1 MSTARRPK
9 TRLGNI
15 SKSFGLSGFENA
27 YPKTLSGGM
36 RQRVALIRTLIMD
49 PDILLLDEPFSAL
62 DYQTR
67 LYLEG
72 VLKEAVETY
81 HKTVILVTHDID
93 EAVALSKRVVVLSGR
108 PARVKIV
115 HDIDI
120 AASSPDHGAKRQPL
134 LRLFPRA
141 LRRARHPDRENRV
154 TLTLPGASRALR
166 KRRARSPRARTFN
179 TILGRSALQA
189 TRRHRV
195 LCTVGDRRARRVDF
209 RLSGRLAAPASLPP
223 AIKMLLSGDLLSDT
237 WFTLFEAILGFVI
250 GTILGSLLGLALWYS
265 AFVARLVEPFIV
277 AINSV
282 PKIALAPIV
291 VLWFGTGLVSKVAL
305 SVSLTAIVALIAA
318 YQAAKDA
325 DVDLQ
330 SLLISMGA
338 DKHQVFFKA
347 VVPST
352 LPSIIATFR
361 INIGFG
367 LVGAVVG
374 EFISSQ
380 RGLGHLIYTASSLY
394 DLNTVWV
401 GLFTLMIMGFAL
413 YYVIDLIERTS
424 LPWKQAEHHASG
436 SSLIEKQKGA
446 IDETCFARDAR
457 RRPRNAAAHH
467 AGAGRRQEGD
477 AVASIPVDALS
488 AALCRHRRRLL
499 HPAGP

>member
-1 MSTARRPK
+1 M
-9 TRLGNI
+9 
-15 SKSFGLSGFENA
+15 
-27 YPKTLSGGM
+27 
-36 RQRVALIRTLIMD
+36 
-49 PDILLLDEPFSAL
+49 
-62 DYQTR
+62 
-67 LYLEG
+67 
-72 VLKEAVETY
+72 
-81 HKTVILVTHDID
+81 
-93 EAVALSKRVVVLSGR
+93 
-108 PARVKIV
+108 
-115 HDIDI
+115 
-120 AASSPDHGAKRQPL
+120 
-134 LRLFPRA
+134 
-141 LRRARHPDRENRV
+141 
-154 TLTLPGASRALR
+154 TLTLPGASPLPKR
-166 KRRARSPRARTFN
+166 KPRAQRRSFSFDTA
-179 TILGRSALQA
+179 LGRTVLQA
-189 TRRHRV
+189 IAVVAFFAAWEAGVRMGWISAF
-195 LCTVGDRRARRVDF
+195 LVGSP
-209 RLSGRLAAPASLPP
+209 SGIFAGGF
-223 AIKMLLSGDLLSDT
+223 KMLASGDLLSDT
-237 WFTLFEAILGFVI
+237 WYTLFEAILGFVI

-380 RGLGHLIYTASSLY
+380 RGLGHLIYTASSFY

-401 GLFTLMIMGFAL
+401 GLFTLMIMGFVL
-413 YYVIDLIERTS
+413 YYVIDIIERTS
-424 LPWKQAEHHASG
+424 LPWKQASTSH
-436 SSLIEKQKGA
+436 QV
-446 IDETCFARDAR
+446 
-457 RRPRNAAAHH
+457 
-467 AGAGRRQEGD
+467 Q
-477 AVASIPVDALS
+477 V
-488 AALCRHRRRLL
+488 
-499 HPAGP
+499 

>member
-1 MSTARRPK
+1 
-9 TRLGNI
+9 
-15 SKSFGLSGFENA
+15 
-27 YPKTLSGGM
+27 
-36 RQRVALIRTLIMD
+36 
-49 PDILLLDEPFSAL
+49 
-62 DYQTR
+62 
-67 LYLEG
+67 
-72 VLKEAVETY
+72 
-81 HKTVILVTHDID
+81 
-93 EAVALSKRVVVLSGR
+93 
-108 PARVKIV
+108 
-115 HDIDI
+115 
-120 AASSPDHGAKRQPL
+120 
-134 LRLFPRA
+134 
-141 LRRARHPDRENRV
+141 V
-154 TLTLPGASRALR
+154 TLTLPGTTPVSRR
-166 KRRARSPRARTFN
+166 RSRTSRRRAGFN
-179 TILGRSALQA
+179 TALGRTLLQA
-189 TRRHRV
+189 LAVIGFFAAWEIGVRMGWISAF
-195 LCTVGDRRARRVDF
+195 LVGSPFGIFADAF
-209 RLSGRLAAPASLPP
+209 
-223 AIKMLLSGDLLSDT
+223 KMIASGDLLSDT
-237 WFTLFEAILGFVI
+237 WYTLFEAILGFVI

-291 VLWFGTGLVSKVAL
+291 VLWFGTGLVSKVML

-401 GLFTLMIMGFAL
+401 GLFTLMIMGFVL
-413 YYVIDLIERTS
+413 YYVIDVIERTS
-424 LPWKQAEHHASG
+424 LPWKQSNTTH
-436 SSLIEKQKGA
+436 QV
-446 IDETCFARDAR
+446 
-457 RRPRNAAAHH
+457 
-467 AGAGRRQEGD
+467 Q
-477 AVASIPVDALS
+477 V
-488 AALCRHRRRLL
+488 
-499 HPAGP
+499 